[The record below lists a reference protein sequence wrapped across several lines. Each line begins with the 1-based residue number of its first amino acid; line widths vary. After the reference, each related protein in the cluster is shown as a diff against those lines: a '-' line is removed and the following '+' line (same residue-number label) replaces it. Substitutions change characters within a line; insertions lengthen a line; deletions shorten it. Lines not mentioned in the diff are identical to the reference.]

1 MLVFSGTVYGNKH
14 ARWLD
19 PKGLGYGPEPTIH
32 LEGEAAG
39 YNLFQD
45 LAVSRKGQG
54 AACWEDSY
62 HGFGLCRL
70 IDTRGHLGDLEIRC
84 SDDPP
89 HFGDREF
96 EPRVETLEDGGF
108 VAGWFDYPN
117 PDVPTTGDLL
127 MDPSVRFF
135 SKEGVPRGSVIKAD
149 RQVGGE
155 LQGLDIAALGGG
167 RAVVV
172 WNGAPIDSSRSGL
185 RARIVDGSG
194 NLLGQPI
201 AVNTFELDDQL
212 RPSAASNRKD
222 RFVVTWESYGQDGSG
237 GGVFGQL
244 FDGQGN
250 KIGSEFQ
257 VSSNAPTWQGQPAVA
272 MDRSGRFVVAFNSS
286 YETDERAEDILI
298 RAYRADGTPIGP
310 QIFVSEADTD
320 PLDYPAVALSE
331 SGLIQ
336 VAFQG
341 PWYPPEDPF
350 GNYDILTRRFVLPCE
365 GDAYTLCLNGGRFA
379 VRAFWRN
386 RAGTEDLAS
395 RIPLSADTGGFYFF
409 DPTNFELLVKVLDGC
424 AINQHYW
431 VFAAGLTDVEV
442 DVLITDT
449 FTGEVRTYHNEQG
462 QAFAPVQDIGAFGG
476 CNASAPAGF
485 VAAPAGALA
494 VAEAVSTPLCTSAP
508 DVLCLGG
515 GRFRVK
521 AHWADFAG
529 QSGPASAVPQSGN
542 SGLFYFFGENNLEL
556 AIKVLDG
563 CALNGRY
570 WVYAAGLTNVEVSLS
585 VEDLV
590 GGSTWQRSNPLGT
603 PFQPILDASAF
614 AACGGGM
621 HG

>member
-1 MLVFSGTVYGNKH
+1 MEYQN
-14 ARWLD
+14 
-19 PKGLGYGPEPTIH
+19 PE
-32 LEGEAAG
+32 
-39 YNLFQD
+39 
-45 LAVSRKGQG
+45 
-54 AACWEDSY
+54 
-62 HGFGLCRL
+62 
-70 IDTRGHLGDLEIRC
+70 
-84 SDDPP
+84 
-89 HFGDREF
+89 
-96 EPRVETLEDGGF
+96 
-108 VAGWFDYPN
+108 
-117 PDVPTTGDLL
+117 VPTTGDLL
-127 MDPSVRFF
+127 LDPSVRFF
-135 SKEGVPRGSVIKAD
+135 GADGAPVGPVIKAD
-149 RQVGGE
+149 RQVGGD
-155 LQGLDIAALGGG
+155 LQGMDLAALGGG
-167 RAVVV
+167 RAVAV
-172 WNGAPIDSSRSGL
+172 WSGGQIDSDGSGL
-185 RARIVDGSG
+185 RARIVDRSG
-194 NLLGQPI
+194 HLLGQPI
-201 AVNTFELDDQL
+201 AVNTYEPGDQL
-212 RPSAASNRKD
+212 RVTVASNRKD
-222 RFVVTWESYGQDGSG
+222 RFVATWESYGQDGSG
-237 GGVFGQL
+237 GGVYGQL
-244 FDGQGN
+244 FDDQGN
-250 KIGSEFQ
+250 KLGSEFQ
-257 VSSNAPTWQGQPAVA
+257 VSSNAFTWQGQPEVS
-272 MDRSGRFVVAFNSS
+272 MDRSGRFVVSFNSS
-286 YETDERAEDILI
+286 YETFDRAEDVLI

-310 QIFVSEADTD
+310 QVFVSEPDAD
-320 PLDYPAVALSE
+320 PLDHPVVSMSE

-336 VAFQG
+336 VAFEG

-365 GDAYTLCLNGGRFA
+365 GDTYTLCLNGGRFA

-386 RAGTEDLAS
+386 RAGTEDLAA

-424 AINQHYW
+424 AINQHFW

-462 QAFAPVQDIGAFGG
+462 QAFAPVQDIDAFGG
-476 CNASAPAGF
+476 CGASAPAGF
-485 VAAPAGALA
+485 VAAPAAAPA

-603 PFQPILDASAF
+603 AFQPILDSSAF
-614 AACGGGM
+614 ATCSN
-621 HG
+621 